1 MRHEARRTDQA
12 SRLYEEARD
21 ELFSH
26 LLKSRIA
33 DAEPARRRAWLTETL
48 AYLEI
53 RYPRLPSTRFRH
65 LEEAAERLLRTQMAR
80 PA

>member
-33 DAEPARRRAWLTETL
+33 DAEPARRRAWLAETL

-53 RYPRLPSTRFRH
+53 RYPRLPATRFRH
-65 LEEAAERLLRTQMAR
+65 LAEAAERLLRTQMAR

>member
-33 DAEPARRRAWLTETL
+33 DAEPARRRAWLAETL

-53 RYPRLPSTRFRH
+53 RYPRLPATRFRH